1 MINCDNNAFLD
12 DVYLNLIPEIQ
23 MTKVEFDNAN
33 ILNKKTL
40 STYMVLDKKNIVN
53 YSNAIDK
60 AIDNSDFNNELKI
73 ELKSSNSVLL
83 NSTLIW
89 REVK

>member
-1 MINCDNNAFLD
+1 
-12 DVYLNLIPEIQ
+12 